1 MSTTNTERVN
11 NEGESPQTYI
21 ADSTAIQLET
31 AVKKAAEEVERC
43 ETAHE
48 TAEKRVDQ
56 IERQLVDV
64 EADLQE
70 ADEARRKLACDRF
83 GAYWTL
89 GRAITDLETALAANK
104 GKHSTDTPRK
114 RAIELAGTNARYQ
127 RAKAIGSHF
136 DCRADAEKA
145 AVVQSFNGIL
155 KEIAEKKSEDRK
167 VKGKQA
173 PGRKPEKNPK
183 VATPVNRKAPM
194 PQKEEMVTDDVSAA
208 EEEETKVEPSPIT
221 ADEIEAVKTFV
232 ASVGGWNRAIYLITK
247 GCEQWL
253 QNQTN

>member
-1 MSTTNTERVN
+1 MNTHNTERLN
-11 NEGESPQTYI
+11 DEGKSPQTYI
-21 ADSTAIQLET
+21 ADATAIQLET
-31 AVKKAAEEVERC
+31 AVTKAVEEVERC
-43 ETAHE
+43 EAAQA
-48 TAEKRVDQ
+48 TAEEKVEQ
-56 IERQLVDV
+56 VERQLVDV

-70 ADEARRKLACDRF
+70 AEEARRKLACERL

-89 GRAITDLETALAANK
+89 GRAITDLETALAVNK

-136 DCRADAEKA
+136 DSRADAEKA

-167 VKGKQA
+167 VKGQQA

-183 VATPVNRKAPM
+183 VASPVNRKPPL
-194 PQKEEMVTDDVSAA
+194 PQKEEVVTDDVSVA
-208 EEEETKVEPSPIT
+208 EEEEPEVESSPIT
-221 ADEIEAVKTFV
+221 ADEVEAIKTFV
-232 ASVGGWNRAIYLITK
+232 ASVGGWSRAIYLITK
-247 GCEQWL
+247 GHKQWL